1 MADRG
6 FMNLRCDTYV
16 APGWHLC
23 ENCIVQCAAYLS
35 RLHSTLITP
44 PCGTNMAP
52 LQHLYNA
59 YITPV

>member
-44 PCGTNMAP
+44 TWCRTAPMWHQYGAPAAP
-52 LQHLYNA
+52 L
-59 YITPV
+59 